1 MLYRDVGLQVDH
13 SFRRWLIGSAKIGF
27 GMDTYRGADVIFGID
42 PICGCVVTSP
52 GGGDR
57 QDKRY
62 SAGLG
67 LTYKLSR
74 MVQIKGEFRQDWL
87 RSNVTGNDYQASIF
101 MLGVRVQQ

>member
-27 GMDTYRGADVIFGID
+27 GMDTYKGANVITGID

-57 QDKRY
+57 QDKVLRRY
-62 SAGLG
+62 WSS
-67 LTYKLSR
+67 TYKLSR
-74 MVQIKGEFRQDWL
+74 NSCSSKVNSADWL
-87 RSNVTGNDYQASIF
+87 RSNVTGK
-101 MLGVRVQQ
+101 